1 MTGQEERDVLFA
13 RLFGFTAVIQSSLL
27 VRTTPVA
34 SSASSTTQPSTL
46 TDYQEVL
53 SQLISLGQKK
63 SWMKESAWWTIA
75 LAIDVL
81 HKSDVSWKEEAI
93 DHTIQR
99 AFSEDS
105 SWSPEKIAIALKL
118 QETRPDKD
126 WGKIMSPSF
135 KTSDLFTTAHLPIL
149 ARILKVSQVF
159 CVVRCL

>member
-27 VRTTPVA
+27 VRTTPVS
-34 SSASSTTQPSTL
+34 SSASSTTQPSAF

-53 SQLISLGQKK
+53 SQLITLGQKK
-63 SWMKESAWWTIA
+63 SWMKESAWWTIT
-75 LAIDVL
+75 LAIDAL

-93 DHTIQR
+93 NHTIQR

-118 QETRPDKD
+118 QKMRPDKD
-126 WGKIMSPSF
+126 WRKIMSPSF
-135 KTSDLFTTAHLPIL
+135 KTPDFFTTAHLPIL
-149 ARILKVSQVF
+149 ARILKVS
-159 CVVRCL
+159 